1 MNEKETPL
9 KDWIIDYVGTKLQP
23 KDDEVTVDHV
33 ADVLAEEF
41 PDFMLSVAEENW
53 INGYTQAL
61 SDVDFMLQQQRQSA
75 KAEKD
80 KREKTNES

>member
-1 MNEKETPL
+1 MNKKETPL